1 MNKQVI
7 LFGAGGHAES
17 VAGVIEAEGKYTIA
31 GLVDSKKS
39 IGSFVFGYEVLGR
52 EGHLLDIVSKINSK
66 EGLVCIGDNY
76 QRHALTGRIKNM
88 IPDFNFIATIH
99 PSAAVSH
106 DVIIGSGTVVMAQAA
121 INHGCRVGE
130 GCIVNTK
137 SSLDHNSVMEDF
149 SSLAPGVTCG
159 GQVHIGFCSAV
170 GLGANVL
177 GKIAIGNY
185 TIIGAG
191 TLANK
196 VVGDN
201 KVAYGVPVQV
211 IRDRKSDEPYL
222 R

>member
-17 VAGVIEAEGKYTIA
+17 VAGVIEAEGKYTIG
-31 GLVDSKKS
+31 GLIDSVKP
-39 IGSFVFGYEVLGR
+39 IDSFAFGYQVLGR
-52 EGHLLDIVSKINSK
+52 EGHLLDIVSKMNIK
-66 EGLVCIGDNY
+66 EGLVCVGDNY

-88 IPDFNFIATIH
+88 IPDFSFITTIH
-99 PSAAVSH
+99 PSAAASI
-106 DVIIGSGTVVMAQAA
+106 DVMLGSGTVVMAQAA

-149 SSLAPGVTCG
+149 SSIAPGVTCG

-177 GKIAIGNY
+177 GKITIGNY

-191 TLANK
+191 SLVNK

-211 IRDRKSDEPYL
+211 IRDRNSDEPYL

>member
-1 MNKQVI
+1 MNIQVI

-17 VAGVIEAEGKYTIA
+17 VAGVIEAEGKYAIA
-31 GLVDSKKS
+31 GLIDSKKP
-39 IGSFVFGYEVLGR
+39 IGSLAFGYEVLGR
-52 EGHLLDIVSKINSK
+52 EGHLPDIVNKMNFK

-76 QRHALTGRIKNM
+76 QRSALTGRIKNM
-88 IPDFNFIATIH
+88 IPDFNFITTIH

-106 DVIIGSGTVVMAQAA
+106 DVTIGSGTVVMAQAA
-121 INHGCRVGE
+121 INHGCRVGA

-137 SSLDHNSVMEDF
+137 ASLDHNSVMEDF

-159 GQVHIGFCSAV
+159 GQAFIGFCSAV

-185 TIIGAG
+185 TVVGAG
-191 TLANK
+191 SLVNK
-196 VVGDN
+196 VIGDN

-211 IRDRKSDEPYL
+211 IRDRNSDEPYL

>member
-1 MNKQVI
+1 MKKQVI

-17 VAGVIEAEGKYTIA
+17 VAGVIEAEGKYSIA
-31 GLVDSKKS
+31 GLIDSRKL
-39 IGSFVFGYEVLGR
+39 IGSFAFAYEVLGR
-52 EGHLLDIVSKINSK
+52 EEHLVDIVDKMNIK

-88 IPDFNFIATIH
+88 IPDFNFIATLH

-121 INHGCRVGE
+121 INHGCRVGD
-130 GCIVNTK
+130 GCIVNTR

-159 GQVHIGFCSAV
+159 GQVYIGCYSAV
-170 GLGANVL
+170 GLGANIL
-177 GKIAIGNY
+177 GKIAIGNH

-191 TLANK
+191 SLVNK
-196 VVGDN
+196 VIGDN

-211 IRDRKSDEPYL
+211 IRDRNSDEPYL

>member
-1 MNKQVI
+1 MTKQVI

-17 VAGVIEAEGKYTIA
+17 VAGVIEAEGKYSIA
-31 GLVDSKKS
+31 GLIDSKKP
-39 IGSFVFGYEVLGR
+39 IGSFVFDYEILGR
-52 EGHLLDIVSKINSK
+52 EGHLVDIVGKMNIK

-76 QRHALTGRIKNM
+76 QRHASIGRIKNM
-88 IPDFNFIATIH
+88 IPHFNFITTIH

-106 DVIIGSGTVVMAQAA
+106 DVRIGSGTVVMAQAA
-121 INHGCRVGE
+121 INHGCRVGD

-159 GQVHIGFCSAV
+159 GHVHIGFCSAV

-177 GKIAIGNY
+177 GKIAIGKY
-185 TIIGAG
+185 TVIGAG
-191 TLANK
+191 SLVNK
-196 VVGDN
+196 DIGDN
-201 KVAYGVPVQV
+201 KVAYGIPVQV
-211 IRDRKSDEPYL
+211 IRDRNSDEPYL